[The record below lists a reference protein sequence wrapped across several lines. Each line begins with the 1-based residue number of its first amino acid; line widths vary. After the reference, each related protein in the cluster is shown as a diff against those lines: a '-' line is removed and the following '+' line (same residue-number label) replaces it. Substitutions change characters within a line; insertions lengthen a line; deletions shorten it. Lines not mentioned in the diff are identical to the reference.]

1 MTMLGE
7 YVSAKRDPIGDLETL
22 LYCEGAGSSYSARR
36 NRSALIAQLIDY
48 LETHDLEPEEW
59 VRVHALLGEEIDGLE
74 EKNFSEDEDDDLDTD
89 ALIESI
95 LAEHTADEEEE

>member
-1 MTMLGE
+1 MLGE
-7 YVSAKRDPIGDLETL
+7 YVSETRDPVRELEL
-22 LYCEGAGSSYSARR
+22 LQYCESAGDSYAARR
-36 NRSALIAQLIDY
+36 NRSKMVSMLIDY

-74 EKNFSEDEDDDLDTD
+74 EENFSEEEDDDLDTD

-95 LAEHTADEEEE
+95 LAEHTADEE